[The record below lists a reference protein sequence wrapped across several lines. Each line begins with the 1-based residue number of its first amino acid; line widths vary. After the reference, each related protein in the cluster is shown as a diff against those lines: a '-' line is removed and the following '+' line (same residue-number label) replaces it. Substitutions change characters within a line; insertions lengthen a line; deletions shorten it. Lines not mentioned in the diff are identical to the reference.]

1 MTTDGNKASISTL
14 FTDKPLFW
22 GILIAGLV
30 SDIGSKMWA
39 EAAIK
44 PEGWELG
51 TRFPTPTVPFID
63 GVIAWKWAANI
74 GAAFSI
80 FSGQTVLLA
89 SVGCIALLG
98 ILWYAHVT
106 PKSDR
111 LMLISLGLVA
121 SGAIG
126 NVFDRITRGYVRD
139 FIFFD
144 FELPFHESV
153 SFIPK
158 YYPVYNVADIWIL
171 AGAVMLLIAGYRA
184 EKQLAAAKASA
195 E

>member
-1 MTTDGNKASISTL
+1 MTAKPSAIKAL
-14 FTDKPLFW
+14 FTEKLLFW
-22 GILIAGLV
+22 GVLLGGLV

-39 EAAIK
+39 EATIK
-44 PEGWELG
+44 PDAWELG
-51 TRFPTPTVPFID
+51 TRIPTPKFAFIE
-63 GVIAWKWAANI
+63 GVLAWKWAANI
-74 GAAFSI
+74 GAAFSMLA
-80 FSGQTVLLA
+80 GQTVLL
-89 SVGCIALLG
+89 STVGFIALLG
-98 ILWYAHVT
+98 VLWYAHQT

-111 LMLISLGLVA
+111 LMLVSLGLIA

-126 NVFDRITRGYVRD
+126 NVFDRVTRGYVRD

-171 AGAVMLLIAGYRA
+171 VGAVCLLIAGYRA
-184 EKQLAAAKASA
+184 EKLAAAQA
-195 E
+195 

>member
-1 MTTDGNKASISTL
+1 MRTNENKPSLTTL
-14 FTDKPLFW
+14 VTDKPYFW
-22 GILIAGLV
+22 AVLVAGLV

-44 PEGWELG
+44 PIDWALSSR
-51 TRFPTPTVPFID
+51 TPTPTVPFIE

-89 SVGCIALLG
+89 TVGLIALLG
-98 ILWYAHVT
+98 ILWYAHIT

-111 LMLISLGLVA
+111 LMLVSLGLVA

-126 NVFDRITRGYVRD
+126 NVFDRVTRGYVRD

-144 FELPFHESV
+144 FELPFHETV
-153 SFIPK
+153 GFIPK

-171 AGAVMLLIAGYRA
+171 AGAIMLLVAGYRA
-184 EKQLAAAKASA
+184 EKRLAAQQA
-195 E
+195 EDP

>member
-1 MTTDGNKASISTL
+1 MEQTPRQSFTTL
-14 FTDKPLFW
+14 FTEKTLFW
-22 GILIAGLV
+22 AVLVLGLV
-30 SDIGSKMWA
+30 SDIGTKMWA
-39 EAAIK
+39 EASIM

-51 TRFPTPTVPFID
+51 TRIPTPIHPFVE
-63 GVIAWKWAANI
+63 GVLAWKWAANI

-89 SVGCIALLG
+89 TIGLVALFG
-98 ILWYAHVT
+98 ILWYAHQT
-106 PKSDR
+106 PKSER
-111 LMLISLGLVA
+111 AMLISLGLIA

-126 NVFDRITRGYVRD
+126 NVFDRVTRGYVRD

-144 FELPFHESV
+144 FELPFHETV

-171 AGAVMLLIAGYRA
+171 AGAITLLFAGYQA
-184 EKQLAAAKASA
+184 EKRASNN
-195 E
+195 